1 MTRLCL
7 AALLF
12 AVVAGLAGCPSSYTT
27 PKPTQPVPPASVTW
41 GVDQQMSQEQES
53 E

>member
-1 MTRLCL
+1 MTRLYL

-27 PKPTQPVPPASVTW
+27 PTPTQPVPPASVTW
-41 GVDQQMSQEQES
+41 GMDETVSQEQLS